1 MRSAATYH
9 AHRKACTY
17 THPPGRRVY
26 QRGAHILWEVDGAE
40 AKLYVQNVC
49 LFGKLFIDHKTVFF
63 DVAPF
68 LVYVLTDATSQ
79 FDHALGFFSKEK
91 VSYDDFNLACIVVF
105 PPYQRKGYGTL
116 LMEYSYYLSRSAAVA
131 GTPERPLS
139 ELGLKGYM
147 AFWSAQLVR
156 TLQAAWEPGGD
167 AIRAVLAGDAAA
179 TRSST
184 DSSPVR
190 RRTAARGWAGEVR
203 IERPAASGAT
213 VPLPPRTTLAR
224 LAAAA
229 GLRPDDATLAL
240 AQAGLLMAD
249 DGVLHISRE
258 AVHAAAARLRVRPPI
273 LDEAYCR

>member
-1 MRSAATYH
+1 MRSTATYH

-26 QRGAHILWEVDGAE
+26 QRGAHILWEVDGAQ
-40 AKLYVQNVC
+40 AKLYVQNLC

-68 LVYVLTDATSQ
+68 VVYVLTDATSQ

-179 TRSST
+179 VA
-184 DSSPVR
+184 PVVAVR

-203 IERPAASGAT
+203 VERMVVSEDT

-240 AQAGLLMAD
+240 AQAGLLVAD
-249 DGVLHISRE
+249 DGTLTLSRE
-258 AVHAAAARLRVRPPI
+258 AVRAAAARLRVRPPI
-273 LDEAYCR
+273 LDEAYCI